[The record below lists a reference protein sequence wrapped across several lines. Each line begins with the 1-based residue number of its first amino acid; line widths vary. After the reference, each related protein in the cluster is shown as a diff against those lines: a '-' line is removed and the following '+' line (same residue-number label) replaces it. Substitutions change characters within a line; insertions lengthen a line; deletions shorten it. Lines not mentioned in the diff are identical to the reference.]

1 MKAAWDVK
9 AQDKIFESLGGDFFQ
24 EVHRLDARS
33 ECVLAAPRDRISGGT
48 APVEDGGGGDE
59 DDQ

>member
-1 MKAAWDVK
+1 MK